1 MGDESTQPPV
11 PPRDADMATLLTQ
24 LEDLERTVDSAEERR
39 EVRRAIRIARHVP
52 GSAVFGR
59 TIRGYTTR
67 DMAQAFV
74 GSVVFGL
81 PLLVEDGVFEIA
93 DHFASVFVAGVP
105 ASFLAN
111 ALFVTLLVIGL
122 LYYAQFQ
129 RVEITRPVFGIVP
142 RRLIGVLG
150 ISFLSAALLMTMW
163 GRIGWEDPWIAV
175 CRISVIWTAMAIGAS
190 LGDILPGES
199 EENHFRD

>member
-1 MGDESTQPPV
+1 MSDESAEPSAPS
-11 PPRDADMATLLTQ
+11 RDADVAALLTK
-24 LEDLERTVDSAEERR
+24 LEDLERTVDSDEERR
-39 EVRRAIRIARHVP
+39 EVRRAMRIARRVP
-52 GSAVFGR
+52 GSGVFGR

-81 PLLVEDGVFEIA
+81 PMLVEDGVFVIA
-93 DHFASVFVAGVP
+93 DHFASAFVAGVP
-105 ASFLAN
+105 VFFVAN
-111 ALFVTLLVIGL
+111 AVFVTLLVIGL

-129 RVEITRPVFGIVP
+129 RVEITKPVFGIVP

-150 ISFLSAALLMTMW
+150 ISFLTAATMMTMW
-163 GRIGWEDPWIAV
+163 GRVEWGDPWSAV
-175 CRISVIWTAMAIGAS
+175 CRITVVWTAMALGAS